1 VTSILGPTRGAS
13 LAVDDTTPIVLGPLP
28 STLSNHGTF
37 LFCKHPVMLRSLE
50 AFFPWALNV
59 SATATIKAATS
70 YINLLRLESPGGI
83 ALLFRQSPI
92 IRANSASQCFRKSC
106 SPGHGFSLRQQR
118 SRLALRSTPIGQK
131 GSWTGSLRRAVR
143 SPDLA
148 FADSAKGTN
157 MASSGLGVCPG
168 ARGTFQPRDSE
179 RHLEDRVALR
189 EARMVQVG
197 PAHVPLLLPGDSRR
211 QESQLLYAT

>member
-1 VTSILGPTRGAS
+1 VPVWRL
-13 LAVDDTTPIVLGPLP
+13 TTPPR
-28 STLSNHGTF
+28 LSWVR
-37 LFCKHPVMLRSLE
+37 CKHPVMLRSLE

-118 SRLALRSTPIGQK
+118 SRLALRSTPMGQK

-148 FADSAKGTN
+148 FADSAKGRTWLVLVWVF
-157 MASSGLGVCPG
+157 ALGPGGLSSPE
-168 ARGTFQPRDSE
+168 TPN
-179 RHLEDRVALR
+179 
-189 EARMVQVG
+189 
-197 PAHVPLLLPGDSRR
+197 
-211 QESQLLYAT
+211 ATWKIELH